1 MPQNLIT
8 RFMISSWENQNIFIT
23 SPLKIQ
29 LPKIHEDKTKTNRL
43 KQENWISFF
52 KNQSVSV
59 APSHHASRLKDTEEY
74 LRGMEGVKPCM
85 CIYEHIWP

>member
-8 RFMISSWENQNIFIT
+8 RFMISSWENQDIFIT

-52 KNQSVSV
+52 FFFLNQSVSV
-59 APSHHASRLKDTEEY
+59 TPSHHA
-74 LRGMEGVKPCM
+74 
-85 CIYEHIWP
+85 

>member
-1 MPQNLIT
+1 MYASKFDHQIYDFELGE
-8 RFMISSWENQNIFIT
+8 SFIT

-52 KNQSVSV
+52 
-59 APSHHASRLKDTEEY
+59 
-74 LRGMEGVKPCM
+74 
-85 CIYEHIWP
+85 